1 MNNPAFFVP
10 EGPNDTW
17 GVDSLFG
24 DELAAA
30 DLALANVDPIL
41 RHLLGNDDHALFS
54 DRIVAQVRAQ
64 IEDLARQLALS
75 LGQAM
80 GHTDPREQANETAPQ
95 LAAALIASPPI
106 LAHAHALALEAQ
118 LAERLAT
125 RLSLDAVL
133 SPLLQALIAS
143 PDPIT
148 AATAMALL
156 AAQARFVQ
164 AQRRG
169 ELPLAELPGDLLHDA
184 LLILREHGAGGDPA
198 RERIAAV
205 LESAIR
211 SNFDEAANRLGL
223 LHRLVGGMGGGAIAA
238 LDVGHAGVALFVTA
252 LGLGAG
258 LDRDAAV
265 LATSEA
271 QLPRLALALLASGA
285 KPAAVEQQFFA
296 LHPEVILPEGFE
308 TLSADRAAVLLAG
321 SGGFEGN

>member
-1 MNNPAFFVP
+1 MNNAAFSLTEDPDDNRVV
-10 EGPNDTW
+10 E
-17 GVDSLFG
+17 SLFG

-30 DLALANVDPIL
+30 DLALANVSPIL

-64 IEDLARQLALS
+64 IEDLARQLAMS
-75 LGQAM
+75 LEAAM
-80 GHTDPREQANETAPQ
+80 GHADARERADDTAPQ
-95 LAAALIASPPI
+95 IAAALIDSPAI
-106 LAHAHALALEAQ
+106 LTHAHALALEAQ

-143 PDPIT
+143 AEPNT

-169 ELPLAELPGDLLHDA
+169 ELPLAELPGDLLHAA
-184 LLILREHGAGGDPA
+184 LLIMREHAAGDDPA
-198 RERIAAV
+198 RNRIVGV
-205 LESAIR
+205 LEAAIR
-211 SNFDEAANRLGL
+211 GNFDEAANRLGL
-223 LHRLVGGMGGGAIAA
+223 LHRLVGGMSGGAIAA

-258 LDRDAAV
+258 LERDSAV

-285 KPAAVEQQFFA
+285 KPAAVEQQFVA
-296 LHPEVILPEGFE
+296 LHPEIALPDGFE
-308 TLSADRAAVLLAG
+308 TLRADRAAALLAG
-321 SGGFEGN
+321 SGG

>member
-1 MNNPAFFVP
+1 MNNPALSLPDDGDDHRAV
-10 EGPNDTW
+10 E
-17 GVDSLFG
+17 SLFG

-30 DLALANVDPIL
+30 DLAQANVGPIL

-64 IEDLARQLALS
+64 IEDLAHQLAMS
-75 LGQAM
+75 LETAL
-80 GHTDPREQANETAPQ
+80 GHADPREAANETAPQ
-95 LAAALIASPPI
+95 LAAAFIDSPPI

-143 PDPIT
+143 AEPNT

-169 ELPLAELPGDLLHDA
+169 ELPLAELPGDLLHTA
-184 LLILREHGAGGDPA
+184 LLIMREHAAGDDPA
-198 RERIAAV
+198 RNRIVGV
-205 LESAIR
+205 LEAAIR
-211 SNFDEAANRLGL
+211 GNFDEAANRLGL
-223 LHRLVGGMGGGAIAA
+223 LHRLVGGMSGGAIAA

-258 LDRDAAV
+258 LERDSAV

-285 KPAAVEQQFFA
+285 KPAAVEQQFVA
-296 LHPEVILPEGFE
+296 LHPEIALPDGFE
-308 TLSADRAAVLLAG
+308 TLRADRAAALLAG
-321 SGGFEGN
+321 SGG

>member
-1 MNNPAFFVP
+1 MNNAAFSLTEDPDDNRVV
-10 EGPNDTW
+10 E
-17 GVDSLFG
+17 SLFG

-30 DLALANVDPIL
+30 DLALANVSPIL

-64 IEDLARQLALS
+64 IEDLARQLAMS
-75 LGQAM
+75 LEAAM
-80 GHTDPREQANETAPQ
+80 GHADARERADDTAPQ
-95 LAAALIASPPI
+95 IAAALIDSPAI
-106 LAHAHALALEAQ
+106 LTHAHALALEAQ

-143 PDPIT
+143 AEPNT

-169 ELPLAELPGDLLHDA
+169 ELPLAELPGDLLHAA
-184 LLILREHGAGGDPA
+184 LLIMREHAAGDDPA
-198 RERIAAV
+198 RNRIAGV
-205 LESAIR
+205 LEAAIR
-211 SNFDEAANRLGL
+211 GNFDEAANRLGL
-223 LHRLVGGMGGGAIAA
+223 LHRLVGGMSGGAIAA

-258 LDRDAAV
+258 LERDSAV

-285 KPAAVEQQFFA
+285 KPAAVEQQFVA
-296 LHPEVILPEGFE
+296 LHPEIALPDGFE
-308 TLSADRAAVLLAG
+308 TLRADRAAALLAG
-321 SGGFEGN
+321 SGG

>member
-1 MNNPAFFVP
+1 MNNPALSLPDDGDDHRAV
-10 EGPNDTW
+10 E
-17 GVDSLFG
+17 SLFG

-30 DLALANVDPIL
+30 DLAQANVGPIL

-64 IEDLARQLALS
+64 IEDLAQQLAMS
-75 LGQAM
+75 LETAL
-80 GHTDPREQANETAPQ
+80 GHADPREAANETAPQ
-95 LAAALIASPPI
+95 LAAAFIDSPPI

-143 PDPIT
+143 PDPNT

-156 AAQARFVQ
+156 ATQARFVQ

-169 ELPLAELPGDLLHDA
+169 ELPLADLPGDLLHTA
-184 LLILREHGAGGDPA
+184 LLIMREHGTGGDPA
-198 RERIAAV
+198 RDRVATA
-205 LESAIR
+205 LETAIR

-258 LDRDAAV
+258 LERDAAM

-285 KPAAVEQQFFA
+285 KPAIVEQQFFA
-296 LHPEVILPEGFE
+296 IHPEVTLPDGFE
-308 TLSADRAAVLLAG
+308 TLRADRAAALLAG
-321 SGGFEGN
+321 SGS

>member
-1 MNNPAFFVP
+1 MNNPAFSLP
-10 EGPNDTW
+10 EDPDDIR
-17 GVDSLFG
+17 VVESLFG

-30 DLALANVDPIL
+30 DLALANVSPIL

-64 IEDLARQLALS
+64 IEDLARQLAMS
-75 LGQAM
+75 LEAAL
-80 GHTDPREQANETAPQ
+80 GHADARERANETAPQ
-95 LAAALIASPPI
+95 LAAAFIDNPAI

-143 PDPIT
+143 TDPDT

-169 ELPLAELPGDLLHDA
+169 ELALAELPGDLLHAA
-184 LLILREHGAGGDPA
+184 LLTMREHGADGDPA
-198 RERIAAV
+198 RSRIAAV
-205 LESAIR
+205 LETAIR
-211 SNFDEAANRLGL
+211 GNFDEAANRLGL
-223 LHRLVGGMGGGAIAA
+223 LHRLVAAMGGGAIAA
-238 LDVGHAGVALFVTA
+238 LDVEHAGVALFVTA

-258 LDRDAAV
+258 LERDAAV

-285 KPAAVEQQFFA
+285 KPALVEKQFFA
-296 LHPEVILPEGFE
+296 LHPEVTLPEGFE
-308 TLSADRAAVLLAG
+308 ALRADRAAALLAG
-321 SGGFEGN
+321 SGGFSGS

>member
-1 MNNPAFFVP
+1 MNNAAFSLTEDPDDNRVV
-10 EGPNDTW
+10 E
-17 GVDSLFG
+17 SLFG

-30 DLALANVDPIL
+30 DLALANVSPIL

-64 IEDLARQLALS
+64 IEDLARQLAMS
-75 LGQAM
+75 LEAAM
-80 GHTDPREQANETAPQ
+80 GHADARERADDTAPQ
-95 LAAALIASPPI
+95 IAAALIDSPAI
-106 LAHAHALALEAQ
+106 LTHAHALALEAQ

-143 PDPIT
+143 AEPNT

-169 ELPLAELPGDLLHDA
+169 ELPLAELPGDLLHAA
-184 LLILREHGAGGDPA
+184 LLIMREHAAGDDPA
-198 RERIAAV
+198 RNRIVGV
-205 LESAIR
+205 LEAAFR
-211 SNFDEAANRLGL
+211 GNFDEAANRLGL
-223 LHRLVGGMGGGAIAA
+223 LHRLVGGMSGGAIAA

-258 LDRDAAV
+258 LERDSAV

-285 KPAAVEQQFFA
+285 KPAAVEQQFVA
-296 LHPEVILPEGFE
+296 LHPEIALPDGFE
-308 TLSADRAAVLLAG
+308 TLRADRAAALLAG
-321 SGGFEGN
+321 SGG

>member
-1 MNNPAFFVP
+1 MAPSMNNPAFSLP
-10 EGPNDTW
+10 DDS
-17 GVDSLFG
+17 GVEDLFG
-24 DELAAA
+24 DELALA
-30 DLALANVDPIL
+30 DRALANVAPIL

-64 IEDLARQLALS
+64 IEDLASQLAIS
-75 LGQAM
+75 LETAM
-80 GHTDPREQANETAPQ
+80 GHADPRERAGETAPL
-95 LAAALIASPPI
+95 LAAAFIGNPLI
-106 LAHAHALALEAQ
+106 LGHAHALALEAQ

-125 RLSLDAVL
+125 RLSLDPVL

-143 PDPIT
+143 PDPNT
-148 AATAMALL
+148 SATAMQLL

-169 ELPLAELPGDLLHDA
+169 ELPLAELSGDVLHAA
-184 LLILREHGAGGDPA
+184 LLTMRTICAGDDPA

-205 LESAIR
+205 LETAIR
-211 SNFDEAANRLGL
+211 SNFDEAANRFGL
-223 LHRLVGGMGGGAIAA
+223 LHRLVGGMGGGSLAA

-258 LDRDAAV
+258 LERDAAM

-285 KPAAVEQQFFA
+285 KPTAVEQQFFA
-296 LHPEVILPEGFE
+296 LHPEVTLPEGFE
-308 TLSADRAAVLLAG
+308 TLSADRAAALLAG
-321 SGGFEGN
+321 SGGFPGG

>member
-1 MNNPAFFVP
+1 MNNPAFSLP
-10 EGPNDTW
+10 EDPNESW
-17 GVDSLFG
+17 GVESLLG
-24 DELAAA
+24 DELAVA
-30 DLALANVDPIL
+30 DLALANVNPIL

-64 IEDLARQLALS
+64 IEDLARQLAMS
-75 LGQAM
+75 LEAAL
-80 GHTDPREQANETAPQ
+80 GHPDPREAANRTAPL
-95 LAAALIASPPI
+95 LAAAFLDSSPI
-106 LAHAHALALEAQ
+106 MAHAHALALEAQ

-143 PDPIT
+143 PDPNT

-169 ELPLAELPGDLLHDA
+169 ELPLAELPGDLLHTA
-184 LLILREHGAGGDPA
+184 LLIMREHENAGDPA
-198 RERIAAV
+198 RARVAGV
-205 LESAIR
+205 LETAIR
-211 SNFDEAANRLGL
+211 ANFDEAANRLGL

-238 LDVGHAGVALFVTA
+238 LDVAHAGVALFVTA
-252 LGLGAG
+252 LGLGAAIE
-258 LDRDAAV
+258 RDSAV

-285 KPAAVEQQFFA
+285 KPAAVEQQFVAF
-296 LHPEVILPEGFE
+296 HPEVTLPEGFE
-308 TLSADRAAVLLAG
+308 TLRADRAAALLAG
-321 SGGFEGN
+321 SGG